1 MVVLERIGAEVV
13 SLELTLVTLTEV
25 DDTLEDENVEV
36 EGVRDIVV
44 LGLDVD
50 VKVVEN
56 EVSVAVERVGAEVA
70 SVELTW
76 VAEVEDALDENVAV
90 EEVRDIVVLG
100 SEVWLG
106 FVEEGLVGVGSEE
119 LTVGFIEVVW
129 ELEED
134 DELALA
140 EVDDADAVVDEADA
154 VVESADSA

>member
-1 MVVLERIGAEVV
+1 M
-13 SLELTLVTLTEV
+13 
-25 DDTLEDENVEV
+25 
-36 EGVRDIVV
+36 V

-76 VAEVEDALDENVAV
+76 VAEVEDALDENAAV

-106 FVEEGLVGVGSEE
+106 FVEVGLVGVGSEE

-129 ELEED
+129 EFEED

-140 EVDDADAVVDEADA
+140 EVDEADAVVDEADA

>member
-1 MVVLERIGAEVV
+1 M
-13 SLELTLVTLTEV
+13 
-25 DDTLEDENVEV
+25 
-36 EGVRDIVV
+36 V

-76 VAEVEDALDENVAV
+76 VTEVEDALDENAAV

-100 SEVWLG
+100 FEVWLG
-106 FVEEGLVGVGSEE
+106 FVEVGLVGVGSEE
-119 LTVGFIEVVW
+119 LTVGLIEVVW

-140 EVDDADAVVDEADA
+140 EVDEADAVVDEADA
-154 VVESADSA
+154 VVVSA

>member
-1 MVVLERIGAEVV
+1 MVVLEKIGAEVV

-56 EVSVAVERVGAEVA
+56 EVSVAVERVGAEAA

-76 VAEVEDALDENVAV
+76 VAEVEGALDENVAV

-106 FVEEGLVGVGSEE
+106 FVEVGLVGVGSEE